1 MLTNRRSALEAA
13 TGAVIET
20 LENRRLLTTAG
31 DAALA
36 TEWELAGRDGEY
48 RGTATLVDG
57 ILHVVTT
64 AGGESIEIGTHVN
77 SGIIYVRAT
86 DSSVISDDNTRVRG
100 VNVERARVR
109 GIQVDAG
116 DGNDGVA
123 FLNFNGMVNLPVT
136 MNGGA
141 GDDELYGEDDRNNVD
156 DPIAFR
162 EYQSSYAK
170 VVLNGGDGN
179 DRLQAG
185 IGDTTLIG
193 GAGDDQ
199 ISTGDR
205 WGHNTVIDDPGP
217 PVEPVTPASPVEPAE
232 AQERAAQPATTHDG
246 ASPSA
251 ANPTAVPPPFSTAAA
266 PLALVAV
273 FGDHADDVWDA

>member
-1 MLTNRRSALEAA
+1 M
-13 TGAVIET
+13 
-20 LENRRLLTTAG
+20 
-31 DAALA
+31 
-36 TEWELAGRDGEY
+36 
-48 RGTATLVDG
+48 
-57 ILHVVTT
+57 
-64 AGGESIEIGTHVN
+64 N
-77 SGIIYVRAT
+77 SGIIYVKAT

-123 FLNFNGMVNLPVT
+123 FLNFNGLVNLPVT

-162 EYQSSYAK
+162 EYQSYYAK

-205 WGHNTVIDDPGP
+205 WGHNTVIDDPAP
-217 PVEPVTPASPVEPAE
+217 PVEAVTPASPVEPAE
-232 AQERAAQPATTHDG
+232 AQEPLVRPAAASDD
-246 ASPSA
+246 ASP
-251 ANPTAVPPPFSTAAA
+251 TAGNSISVPPPFSTAAA
-266 PLALVAV
+266 PLASASV
-273 FGDHADDVWDA
+273 FGDHADDVWDTLR